1 VVSSLL
7 FLSDFG
13 FRISDFPLRYFF
25 MKRMVVV
32 GIVVLVVVVLI
43 GFAVSSKKGTVSTSV
58 TQPRRSGSSDD
69 ILPAAREMLQKE
81 TGYPS
86 CRQALQQL
94 NTYIHRNP
102 AKKPEP
108 VSDTEVF
115 RRQFGLT
122 DGEFAEVNSST
133 FTLLDAHYVDSCML
147 LRDAAYSLGVEG
159 QPPLE
164 RAQAAFGWVVRQVQL
179 REPTR
184 PLPLVPTQF
193 VLRRGWGSSLER
205 SLAFLAMLQ
214 QMGVPGCV
222 IGYQEEGANPRLLPL
237 IGALVDKEIFLFD
250 PRLGMP
256 LPAPDGKGIATL
268 RQVRAS
274 DRPFAALTM
283 DATHSYDIAA
293 EQVRHAEILLTVP
306 LSALGTRMKLL
317 DGILGGR
324 QKLRSFV
331 DGPALLK
338 EFRLATEGQSL
349 PIRFWGETGDRAA
362 PMRTL
367 RNFMPSPEGGID
379 DGRLMLQMRLQLVP
393 GFSIP
398 PVIQADMGE
407 FGSRL
412 ASVFWAPFGDF
423 FMDSHGPREQV
434 LRGQLDDAIK
444 RLTQAPVVLRFR
456 EALFSMLAPLTDQ
469 EAQWVRKGTHQ
480 LSLDGLEQL
489 EAPEPS
495 PLKVRRWCDRALVAY
510 ANLPNGGEAARDAA
524 SNVFREGEDDLNNLF
539 LSTVKK
545 PLVAEANYQIA
556 LCFHEKA
563 VRLQNSSRS
572 QVAWQAAASKWHKY
586 LEVRED
592 FAKSAIS
599 QAHLLRAEALRMQ
612 GDVPAAIA
620 ELKEPVAGLSSLEET
635 ARLYRIRQ
643 LEKRASSD

>member
-1 VVSSLL
+1 
-7 FLSDFG
+7 
-13 FRISDFPLRYFF
+13 

-32 GIVVLVVVVLI
+32 GIVVLAVVVLI
-43 GFAVSSKKGTVSTSV
+43 GFAVSSKKGTVSPIKPTSR
-58 TQPRRSGSSDD
+58 PGSSDD
-69 ILPAAREMLQKE
+69 ILPAARETLQKE

-108 VSDTEVF
+108 VSDAEAF
-115 RRQFGLT
+115 RKQFGLA
-122 DGEFAEVNSST
+122 DGEFVEINSST

-179 REPTR
+179 REPSGR
-184 PLPLVPTQF
+184 LPLVPTQF

-222 IGYQEEGANPRLLPL
+222 IAYQEEGANPRVLPL
-237 IGALVDKEIFLFD
+237 IGTLVDKEIFLFE

-274 DRPFAALTM
+274 DKPFAALAM
-283 DATHSYDIAA
+283 DATHSYDITA
-293 EQVRHAEILLTVP
+293 EQLRHAEILLTVP

-362 PMRTL
+362 PMRSLQT
-367 RNFMPSPEGGID
+367 FMPIPEGGFD

-398 PVIQADMGE
+398 QVIQADMGE

-423 FMDSHGPREQV
+423 FMDSHGPRELV
-434 LRGQLDDAIK
+434 LRGQLDEASI
-444 RLTQAPVVLRFR
+444 RLTQAPAVLRLR

-469 EAQWVRKGTHQ
+469 EAQWVRNGTRR
-480 LSLDGLEQL
+480 LSLENLEQL
-489 EAPEPS
+489 NVSEPP
-495 PLKVRRWCDRALVAY
+495 PLRVRRWCDRALVAY
-510 ANLPNGGEAARDAA
+510 NNFVTVGDPAREAA
-524 SNVFREGEDDLNNLF
+524 SNVFREGEDDLNDLF
-539 LSTVKK
+539 LFTVKK
-545 PLVAEANYQIA
+545 PLV
-556 LCFHEKA
+556 
-563 VRLQNSSRS
+563 
-572 QVAWQAAASKWHKY
+572 
-586 LEVRED
+586 
-592 FAKSAIS
+592 
-599 QAHLLRAEALRMQ
+599 
-612 GDVPAAIA
+612 
-620 ELKEPVAGLSSLEET
+620 
-635 ARLYRIRQ
+635 
-643 LEKRASSD
+643 

>member
-1 VVSSLL
+1 MLLRNLLGSLL
-7 FLSDFG
+7 
-13 FRISDFPLRYFF
+13 
-25 MKRMVVV
+25 
-32 GIVVLVVVVLI
+32 LI
-43 GFAVSSKKGTVSTSV
+43 GFAVSSRKGPVSTPV
-58 TQPRRSGSSDD
+58 TPTRRPGSSDD
-69 ILPAAREMLQKE
+69 ILPAARETLQKE

-94 NTYIHRNP
+94 NTYIDRNP
-102 AKKPEP
+102 AKRPEP
-108 VSDTEVF
+108 VSDAETF
-115 RRQFGLT
+115 RKQFGLT

-222 IGYQEEGANPRLLPL
+222 IAFQEGGANPRFLPL
-237 IGALVDKEIFLFD
+237 IGALVDKEIFLFE
-250 PRLGMP
+250 PRMGIP

-274 DRPFAALTM
+274 DKPFAAM
-283 DATHSYDIAA
+283 IIDATHSYDITA
-293 EQVRHAEILLTVP
+293 EQVRQAEILVTVP

-362 PMRTL
+362 PMRSL
-367 RNFMPSPEGGID
+367 QNFMPSPEGGID
-379 DGRLMLQMRLQLVP
+379 DGRLMQQMRLQLVP

-398 PVIQADMGE
+398 PVIQAQAGAGE

-412 ASVFWAPFGDF
+412 VSVFWSPFGDF
-423 FMDSHGPREQV
+423 FMDSHGPRELV

-444 RLTQAPVVLRFR
+444 RLTQAPVVLRLR
-456 EALFSMLAPLTDQ
+456 EALFSMLAPLTEQ
-469 EAQWVRKGTHQ
+469 EAQWVRNGTLR
-480 LSLDGLEQL
+480 LSLENLEQL
-489 EAPEPS
+489 NVPEPS
-495 PLKVRRWCDRALVAY
+495 PLKVSRWCDRALVAY
-510 ANLPNGGEAARDAA
+510 TNFLGGGEAARETA
-524 SNVFREGEDDLNNLF
+524 SNVFREGEDDLNDLF
-539 LSTVKK
+539 LFTVKK

-563 VRLQNSSRS
+563 VRLQNNARS
-572 QVAWQAAASKWHKY
+572 QVAWQRAASKWHKY

-592 FAKSAIS
+592 FATSAIA

-620 ELKEPVAGLSSLEET
+620 ELKEPVAGLTNLEET

-643 LEKRASSD
+643 LEKQTAAK

>member
-1 VVSSLL
+1 
-7 FLSDFG
+7 
-13 FRISDFPLRYFF
+13 

-222 IGYQEEGANPRLLPL
+222 IGYQEG
-237 IGALVDKEIFLFD
+237 
-250 PRLGMP
+250 
-256 LPAPDGKGIATL
+256 
-268 RQVRAS
+268 S
-274 DRPFAALTM
+274 
-283 DATHSYDIAA
+283 
-293 EQVRHAEILLTVP
+293 